1 VVLVLYKFHL
11 CTTAAC
17 AREHTDVSLLALGAL
32 TSELLVLLQ
41 ASPLIDERPSNYL
54 TVKAHLFFTHLPK
67 AIKALG
73 SLANA
78 DTSLMESEHR
88 VVKADAGMT
97 NAHRRTSHVLQFDSR
112 RYAFS
117 IATFDEIV

>member
-1 VVLVLYKFHL
+1 MLVLYKFHL